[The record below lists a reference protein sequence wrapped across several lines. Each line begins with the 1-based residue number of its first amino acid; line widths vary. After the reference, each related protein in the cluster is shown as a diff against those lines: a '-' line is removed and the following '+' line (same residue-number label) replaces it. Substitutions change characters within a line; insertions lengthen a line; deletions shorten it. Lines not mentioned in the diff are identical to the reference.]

1 MFFMDSGWIWFILDG
16 WVLMEGK
23 PSWNAPQI
31 FVKFNPAE
39 FCMDTQTNSSIVSG
53 NIHIEKFDAESY
65 GSSSF
70 ANIKTPVAN
79 TWIKKGTKLATWN
92 KK

>member
-1 MFFMDSGWIWFILDG
+1 MDTGWIRFIRDG
-16 WVLMEGK
+16 WVLLEGK
-23 PSWNAPQI
+23 LFWNTSQI
-31 FVKFNPAE
+31 FVKFNPTD
-39 FCMDTQTNSSIVSG
+39 FCLDTQTNSSIVSG
-53 NIHIEKFDAESY
+53 NNQIVKFDAESY

-79 TWIKKGTKLATWN
+79 TWIKKGTKLAIWY